1 MIREWFIMVREC
13 INLVLLKLT
22 DNQTLYIAGGAFV
35 KGGINVVGKNVRIM
49 GHGILDGLDWERL
62 KGPQHYLLQIENS
75 DHVTVQDI
83 ILKDSWLYAFMIG
96 GSSNVDATNL
106 KIIGTRCANED
117 GIDIC
122 NSQKMKIRDCF
133 VRTDDDNIAVKGTGY
148 DAKPVDSILIERC
161 IFWTDVAN
169 IFRIGAESH
178 ASAFQ
183 NITARDIDI
192 IHMES
197 GQEKGSTYGLRY
209 DFCFTIQ
216 PAENLPV
223 KNLVFENIRI
233 NWEGQSNYIEC
244 RPYLTSW
251 SKPPE
256 GNIDGV
262 LFKDITA
269 TGKERKGQGR
279 VVIWGPTPEHD
290 VKNVTLQN
298 VTWFGECINKDSRDV
313 TIAGSVSNIVFD
325 CTKTSK

>member
-1 MIREWFIMVREC
+1 V
-13 INLVLLKLT
+13 K
-22 DNQTLYIAGGAFV
+22 AGVHAE
-35 KGGINVVGKNVRIM
+35 GKNIKIM
-49 GHGILDGLDWERL
+49 GRGILDGIDWERL
-62 KGPQHYLLQIENS
+62 KGPQHYLVSVENS

-96 GSSNVDATNL
+96 GSSNVDASNL

-133 VRTDDDNIAVKGTGY
+133 VRTDDDNIAIKGTGY

-178 ASAFQ
+178 ATAMQ
-183 NITARDIDI
+183 NITAQDIDI
-192 IHMES
+192 IH
-197 GQEKGSTYGLRY
+197 QERDQERGSPYSLRY
-209 DFCFTIQ
+209 DYCFTIQ
-216 PAENLPV
+216 PAENMPIR
-223 KNLVFENIRI
+223 NLRFENIRV
-233 NWEGQSNYIEC
+233 NWEGQYNFIEC

-262 LFKDITA
+262 LFKDIVA
-269 TGKERKGQGR
+269 TGKKRKGQGR
-279 VVIWGPTPEHD
+279 VVIWGPSPLHD
-290 VKNVTLQN
+290 VKNVTLKN
-298 VTWFGECINKDSRDV
+298 VTWFGECIDKDSRDV
-313 TIAGSVSNIVFD
+313 TIAGSTSNIVFE
-325 CTKTSK
+325 CVKK